1 MHNADVMNVITKVQQ
16 NNHFRHSPSMMGSN
30 MHVVN
35 VAIKQPRNII
45 LNPIW
50 QPNMVD
56 TS

>member
-35 VAIKQPRNII
+35 VAIKQRRNII